1 MMGVKISDAAAE
13 RFRQLMQEDGKL
25 PRVEIVAGGCNGFDK
40 KFSMDFRRDDDIVH
54 DLPNGAVI
62 LIDPT
67 SEVLLDNSLID
78 FKKDLGGSYF
88 SIEIPEATS
97 TCGCGSSF
105 SL

>member
-1 MMGVKISDAAAE
+1 MGVKITDGAAE
-13 RFRQLMQEDGKL
+13 RFKKITTGNGDL
-25 PRVEIVAGGCNGFDK
+25 PRIEIVAGGCNGFDK
-40 KFSMDFRRDDDIVH
+40 RFLMDREREDDIKH
-54 DLPNGAVI
+54 ELGNGAVV

-67 SEVLLDNSLID
+67 SEMFLENGVID
-78 FKKDLGGSYF
+78 FKQGLNGSYF